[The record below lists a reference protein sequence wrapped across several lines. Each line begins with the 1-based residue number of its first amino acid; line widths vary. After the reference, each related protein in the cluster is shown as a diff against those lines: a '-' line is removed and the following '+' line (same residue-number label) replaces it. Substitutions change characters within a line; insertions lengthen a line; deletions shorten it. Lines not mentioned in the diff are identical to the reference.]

1 LNLTLGE
8 VEAKEVLSGA
18 PTKSA
23 LAAAGLNGHEQHQ
36 IADAYVSG
44 GEDVVV
50 YRLELLV
57 RHPIKKDPPLM
68 TFGVGYAVMRGDELV
83 MYRVQDHLRGMGLG
97 RRGLVALVD
106 TRGGRV
112 LELGSRD
119 VEGLLGFFARFNEQT
134 DRAKLAD
141 FRAMVVSVNE
151 EKADA

>member
-1 LNLTLGE
+1 
-8 VEAKEVLSGA
+8 
-18 PTKSA
+18 
-23 LAAAGLNGHEQHQ
+23 
-36 IADAYVSG
+36 
-44 GEDVVV
+44 
-50 YRLELLV
+50 
-57 RHPIKKDPPLM
+57 M
-68 TFGVGYAVMRGDELV
+68 TFGFGYAVMRGEELV

-106 TRGGRV
+106 ARGRKR

-119 VEGLLGFFARFNEQT
+119 VDGLLGFFSRFNEQT